1 MPNEITI
8 SGITGSSPFDIYTS
22 DTGMTTNIYIDTVG
36 RTDLPYTFDVPLI
49 FQPLPAVNVKIVDN
63 IECELNQ
70 IIIF

>member
-22 DTGMTTNIYIDTVG
+22 DTGMTTNIYINTVG
-36 RTDLPYTFDVPLI
+36 ATDLPYTFDVPLI
-49 FQPLPAVNVKIVDN
+49 FQPLPAVNVKIVDD